1 MGKNTIPS
9 TFELD
14 NEDALLDQNIKDRS
28 YAKEGSSFS
37 ATKIDEPKIE
47 RVPLSMDDFNM
58 DEAELEEER
67 DENGRLLVDE
77 DELTRTATEKELPD
91 DEVALNKSVQRK
103 IAKSQAKNITNFY
116 LMFLMM
122 AIRWICKT
130 DENKIY
136 IAEAQGKLSANQ
148 LIAGHPLITHIRN
161 ANEIVDEIEVDEDAR
176 EAIEEAMEIYL
187 TSMNIQTSPGANLAI
202 AMGVPAVTMFMEGM
216 KQKRNIKGLIT
227 AASNLH
233 QESVVVN
240 QQLQSEIQSQ
250 SQTNATLM
258 AKLAQQEAEL
268 NEARL
273 KPQMEVTTEKKPEV
287 VAKKR
292 AVNVKPA
299 AEKASK

>member
-47 RVPLSMDDFNM
+47 RVPFSMDDFNM
-58 DEAELEEER
+58 DEDELEEER
-67 DENGRLLVDE
+67 DENGRLLDDE

-161 ANEIVDEIEVDEDAR
+161 ANEIVDELEVDEDAR

>member
-1 MGKNTIPS
+1 MEKNTIPS

-14 NEDALLDQNIKDRS
+14 NEDALLDQNIKDRT

-37 ATKIDEPKIE
+37 APKVDEPKIE
-47 RVPLSMDDFNM
+47 RVPFSMDDFNM
-58 DEAELEEER
+58 DEAILEEER
-67 DENGRLLVDE
+67 DENGRLLDDE

-161 ANEIVDEIEVDEDAR
+161 ANEIVDELEVDEDAR

-250 SQTNATLM
+250 SQTNANLM

>member
-37 ATKIDEPKIE
+37 STKIDEPKIE
-47 RVPLSMDDFNM
+47 RVPFSMDDFNM

-67 DENGRLLVDE
+67 DENGRLLDDE

-161 ANEIVDEIEVDEDAR
+161 ANEIVDELEVDEDAR

-187 TSMNIQTSPGANLAI
+187 T
-202 AMGVPAVTMFMEGM
+202 
-216 KQKRNIKGLIT
+216 
-227 AASNLH
+227 
-233 QESVVVN
+233 
-240 QQLQSEIQSQ
+240 
-250 SQTNATLM
+250 
-258 AKLAQQEAEL
+258 
-268 NEARL
+268 
-273 KPQMEVTTEKKPEV
+273 
-287 VAKKR
+287 
-292 AVNVKPA
+292 
-299 AEKASK
+299 